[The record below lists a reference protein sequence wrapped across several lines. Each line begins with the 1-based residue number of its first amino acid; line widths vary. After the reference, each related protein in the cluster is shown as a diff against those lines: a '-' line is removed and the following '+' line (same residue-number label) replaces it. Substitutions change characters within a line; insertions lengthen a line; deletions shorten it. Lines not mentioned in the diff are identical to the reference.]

1 MHEHVM
7 KFNQGEYVI
16 VVIVTGR
23 PKFGDVLLILC
34 LSRLL
39 VSMILTGQEYPDE
52 NFLNIWLIN
61 FKEGDTTML
70 PMVVD
75 SCNNH
80 WFMTLTF

>member
-52 NFLNIWLIN
+52 NFLNI
-61 FKEGDTTML
+61 
-70 PMVVD
+70 
-75 SCNNH
+75 
-80 WFMTLTF
+80 